1 VRIKQRRYAL
11 GDEHLRAGIAYC
23 RERDLDAWLLY
34 MLGWQARSQLE
45 QGDWDAAAI
54 AAHEVLDRPDA
65 AAASRLTPLIVLGL
79 LRARRGDP
87 DPWGPLDEA
96 AELARAT
103 GELQRIVPAASARA
117 EARWLAGQSEL
128 VGGETEEALVLALAH
143 GSEPDARELRT
154 WRRRAGLAEPVPP
167 PDPEGWEALG
177 CPYEAALAR
186 MDEGSEEA
194 LRDALDMLQRL
205 GARAAAAHVARA
217 LRERGVRDV
226 VQGPRAATRANPA
239 GLTARELEVLELVA
253 QGLRNAEIAERL
265 VLAPKTVNH
274 HVSALL
280 RKLGVR
286 TRTEAVAQAGRLGLL
301 ER

>member
-1 VRIKQRRYAL
+1 
-11 GDEHLRAGIAYC
+11 
-23 RERDLDAWLLY
+23 
-34 MLGWQARSQLE
+34 
-45 QGDWDAAAI
+45 
-54 AAHEVLDRPDA
+54 
-65 AAASRLTPLIVLGL
+65 
-79 LRARRGDP
+79 
-87 DPWGPLDEA
+87 
-96 AELARAT
+96 
-103 GELQRIVPAASARA
+103 
-117 EARWLAGQSEL
+117 
-128 VGGETEEALVLALAH
+128 
-143 GSEPDARELRT
+143 
-154 WRRRAGLAEPVPP
+154 
-167 PDPEGWEALG
+167 
-177 CPYEAALAR
+177 

-194 LRDALDMLQRL
+194 LRHALDALQRL

-226 VQGPRAATRANPA
+226 HQGPRAATRANPA